1 VSKFKGIL
9 DAAKGREP
17 EPEPENQSQETE
29 IQLPEVQQ
37 PEKVERKPVAQLQTE
52 PPKRGRP
59 KAKRSDPDYE
69 QVTAYIKR
77 NTHTA
82 VKIEL
87 LKDSQNGEKREF
99 SELVQDLL
107 EQWLNLRT

>member
-1 VSKFKGIL
+1 M
-9 DAAKGREP
+9 
-17 EPEPENQSQETE
+17 
-29 IQLPEVQQ
+29 PEVQQ
-37 PEKVERKPVAQLQTE
+37 PEKVELKPVAQLQTE

-87 LKDSQNGEKREF
+87 LKSSQNGEKREF

-107 EQWLNLRT
+107 EQWLNLRTWNFRYSKTWKVKFLDIWVFNYVT

>member
-1 VSKFKGIL
+1 MSKFKNIL
-9 DAAKGREP
+9 DAAKGRQP
-17 EPEPENQSQETE
+17 EPEPEKSSQETE
-29 IQLPEVQQ
+29 TTKPEVHL
-37 PEKVERKPVAQLQTE
+37 EKLQLQPVAQLQSE

-87 LKDSQNGEKREF
+87 LKNSQNGEKREF

-107 EQWLNLRT
+107 EQWLSSGT

>member
-1 VSKFKGIL
+1 MSKFKGIL

-17 EPEPENQSQETE
+17 ESEKSSQETE
-29 IQLPEVQQ
+29 TQ
-37 PEKVERKPVAQLQTE
+37 KLQSRSVDQSQIE
-52 PPKRGRP
+52 PPPKRGRP

-69 QVTAYIKR
+69 QVTAYIRK
-77 NTHTA
+77 NTHTT

-87 LKDSQNGEKREF
+87 LKSAQDGQKREF

-107 EQWLNLRT
+107 EQWLKLRT

>member
-9 DAAKGREP
+9 DAAKDRQPEP
-17 EPEPENQSQETE
+17 EPEPEKPSQETE
-29 IQLPEVQQ
+29 TQKSESQ
-37 PEKVERKPVAQLQTE
+37 PVAQLQSE
-52 PPKRGRP
+52 LPKRGRP

-77 NTHTA
+77 NTHTT

-87 LKDSQNGEKREF
+87 LKNSQNGEKREF

-107 EQWLNLRT
+107 EQWLSSRT

>member
-1 VSKFKGIL
+1 MSKFREIL
-9 DAAKGREP
+9 NAAKSHEP
-17 EPEPENQSQETE
+17 EQEVENHTQETE
-29 IQLPEVQQ
+29 IQITQQPEVVQQ
-37 PEKVERKPVAQLQTE
+37 PSR
-52 PPKRGRP
+52 RGRP

-69 QVTAYIKR
+69 QVTAYIRK

-87 LKDSQNGEKREF
+87 LKNSQNGEKREF

-107 EQWLNLRT
+107 EQWLNSRT

>member
-17 EPEPENQSQETE
+17 EKSSQQAETQKLQSRSADQSQIE
-29 IQLPEVQQ
+29 P
-37 PEKVERKPVAQLQTE
+37 

-59 KAKRSDPDYE
+59 KAKRSDPNYE
-69 QVTAYIKR
+69 QVTAYIRKD
-77 NTHTA
+77 THTI

-87 LKDSQNGEKREF
+87 LKSAQDGQKREF
-99 SELVQDLL
+99 SELIQDLL
-107 EQWLNLRT
+107 EQWLESRT

>member
-17 EPEPENQSQETE
+17 ESEKSSQETE
-29 IQLPEVQQ
+29 TQ
-37 PEKVERKPVAQLQTE
+37 KLQSRSIE
-52 PPKRGRP
+52 PPPKRGRP
-59 KAKRSDPDYE
+59 KAKRSDPNYE
-69 QVTAYIKR
+69 QVTAYIRKD
-77 NTHTA
+77 THTI

-87 LKDSQNGEKREF
+87 LKSAQDGQKREF

-107 EQWLNLRT
+107 EQWLKSRT

>member
-1 VSKFKGIL
+1 ML
-9 DAAKGREP
+9 NAYL
-17 EPEPENQSQETE
+17 T
-29 IQLPEVQQ
+29 
-37 PEKVERKPVAQLQTE
+37 
-52 PPKRGRP
+52 
-59 KAKRSDPDYE
+59 SDPDYE

-87 LKDSQNGEKREF
+87 LKNSQNGEKREF

-107 EQWLNLRT
+107 EQWLSSGT

>member
-1 VSKFKGIL
+1 VSKFKNIL
-9 DAAKGREP
+9 DAAKGRQP
-17 EPEPENQSQETE
+17 EPEPEKSSQETE
-29 IQLPEVQQ
+29 TTKPEVQQ
-37 PEKVERKPVAQLQTE
+37 PQKLQLQPVAQLQSE

-87 LKDSQNGEKREF
+87 LRNSQNGEKREF

-107 EQWLNLRT
+107 EQWLSSGT

>member
-1 VSKFKGIL
+1 MSKFKGIL

-17 EPEPENQSQETE
+17 EPKPEKSSQETE
-29 IQLPEVQQ
+29 IQLSEVQQ
-37 PEKVERKPVAQLQTE
+37 PEKVQLQPVAQLQSE
-52 PPKRGRP
+52 PLKRGRP

-82 VKIEL
+82 AKIEL
-87 LKDSQNGEKREF
+87 LKSSQNGEKQEF

-107 EQWLNLRT
+107 EQWLNSRT

>member
-1 VSKFKGIL
+1 MSKFKGIL

-17 EPEPENQSQETE
+17 EPEKSSQKTET
-29 IQLPEVQQ
+29 QKPQ
-37 PEKVERKPVAQLQTE
+37 PEKVQPHSVDQLQSE

-69 QVTAYIKR
+69 QVTAYIR
-77 NTHTA
+77 RDTHTT

-87 LKDSQNGEKREF
+87 LKSAQDGQKREF

-107 EQWLNLRT
+107 